1 MIWRLKRSFGN
12 VGWVSTDIEM
22 AALRGGPWLT
32 SSVAEEV
39 GGSSSI
45 SSRILPG
52 MVTIQLSCQVILLLF
67 FSFLLS
73 SEAVDEWVSARYLY
87 RQIQRPWQVYVANMQ
102 VTPQR
107 PLAEEIPPPPAGCS
121 VSFTPSSPPFYLFI
135 YLMTRWPCRVFSD
148 IVIFTSEQRRKR
160 ESVLFPH
167 PISLHTSP
175 NGTFKALRKRNS
187 GNGEARTGSKAEV
200 SSFNSSYREHH
211 LSVNNQGRCPHR
223 DRICSLV
230 RFSNCISTSLW

>member
-12 VGWVSTDIEM
+12 VGWVSTDIKV

-52 MVTIQLSCQVILLLF
+52 IVTIKLSCQVILLLF

-87 RQIQRPWQVYVANMQ
+87 RQIQRPWQVYVVNMQ

-121 VSFTPSSPPFYLFI
+121 VSFTPSSPPYLFI
-135 YLMTRWPCRVFSD
+135 YLFNDTLALPRLFRYCNIHFGTKAKERISSLPPSD
-148 IVIFTSEQRRKR
+148 
-160 ESVLFPH
+160 LP
-167 PISLHTSP
+167 P
-175 NGTFKALRKRNS
+175 
-187 GNGEARTGSKAEV
+187 
-200 SSFNSSYREHH
+200 H
-211 LSVNNQGRCPHR
+211 LSQWH
-223 DRICSLV
+223 L
-230 RFSNCISTSLW
+230 